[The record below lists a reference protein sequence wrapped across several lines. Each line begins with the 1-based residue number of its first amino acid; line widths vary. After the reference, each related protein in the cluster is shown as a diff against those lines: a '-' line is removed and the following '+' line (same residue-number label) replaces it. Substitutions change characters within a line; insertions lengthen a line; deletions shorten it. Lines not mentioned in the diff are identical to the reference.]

1 MDFTYVAYGKLL
13 RLLKSLDYAFSNYHN
28 WDLSDRCVIL
38 RHDID
43 YSPDKALKMAEFEL
57 AGGVKSTYFVLL
69 TSDFY
74 NVYSR
79 KTNDC
84 LKKIIAC
91 GHDIGLH
98 YDEMRYPSISVDG
111 SREKI
116 IHESRLLGAAIGS
129 QVTTVSMHRPSK
141 AILDADLK
149 IPGMINSYGS
159 EYFSSFKYLS
169 DSRRRWREPV
179 KDIILSGRFKRLHIL
194 THAFWYNNNE
204 KDLKTSLSDFVNAG
218 NMDRYSIL
226 DDNFTHLSD
235 ELLRDEILGGSA
247 I

>member
-1 MDFTYVAYGKLL
+1 MLF
-13 RLLKSLDYAFSNYHN
+13 RS
-28 WDLSDRCVIL
+28 
-38 RHDID
+38 
-43 YSPDKALKMAEFEL
+43 
-57 AGGVKSTYFVLL
+57 YF
-69 TSDFY
+69 
-74 NVYSR
+74 R
-79 KTNDC
+79 
-84 LKKIIAC
+84 
-91 GHDIGLH
+91 
-98 YDEMRYPSISVDG
+98 
-111 SREKI
+111 
-116 IHESRLLGAAIGS
+116 
-129 QVTTVSMHRPSK
+129 
-141 AILDADLK
+141 
-149 IPGMINSYGS
+149 
-159 EYFSSFKYLS
+159 SFKYLS